1 MTEQER
7 DIMQRLHTLQAELQD
22 LQRQDLDEAIAALRK
37 ANDSLQRSHK
47 IVGKMLALM
56 SELF

>member
-1 MTEQER
+1 VTEQER

>member
-7 DIMQRLHTLQAELQD
+7 DIMQRLHTLQAELLD

-37 ANDSLQRSHK
+37 ANDSLQRSHEV
-47 IVGKMLALM
+47 VGKMLAVM

>member
-1 MTEQER
+1 VTEQER
-7 DIMQRLHTLQAELQD
+7 DIMQRLHTLQAELLD

-37 ANDSLQRSHK
+37 ANDSLQRSHEV
-47 IVGKMLALM
+47 VGKMLAVM